1 MEPETKK
8 KVVVGSTLASL
19 AAVAVAWQQIGNV
32 FVLQEQYRADYVLTQ
47 MQFVDVQLIQANA
60 ELNAI
65 LQREAIGKAT
75 PQDLAQKQILIQR
88 IADLQKARREMAIKK

>member
-1 MEPETKK
+1 MENGTKK
-8 KVVVGSTLASL
+8 KVVVGGTLASV
-19 AAVAVAWQQIGNV
+19 AAAAIAWQQIGTV
-32 FVLQEQYRADYVLTQ
+32 FVLQDQYRADYVLTQ

-88 IADLQKARREMAIKK
+88 IADLQKARREMAVKK